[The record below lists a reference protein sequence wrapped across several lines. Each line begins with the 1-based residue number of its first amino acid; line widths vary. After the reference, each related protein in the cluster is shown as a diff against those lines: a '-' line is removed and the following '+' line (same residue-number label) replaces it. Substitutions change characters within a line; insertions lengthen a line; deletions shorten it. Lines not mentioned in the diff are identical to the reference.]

1 MVCRLVWCAL
11 WLALCLVL
19 PGMARAQAALTPVGA
34 EPSGNAEGSI
44 PAWQGGRGADGLLDD
59 DKPIRQIDAGNV
71 SAHQAWLSPGLQAL
85 LKQNPAFRMVVYPSR
100 RTAAFRKEAA
110 AVPYPVPRDGLEA
123 ITNHLMRDQGGGVS
137 RNVDTF
143 VVRANGSVQQIGLH
157 EDKVYASRMTEA
169 PADQLFASRLRF
181 LSPADLVGTI
191 YLVHEPKPTGEAERR
206 AWVYNAG
213 QRRVRR
219 APDLAYDGAQNAA
232 DGLAIVD
239 QYDGFNGRPDR
250 YDWTL
255 LGKRERYV
263 PYNNHAI
270 ADKRIPY
277 ARVVLP
283 GSPAPEL
290 MRFELHR
297 VWQVEARLKAGMSH
311 VYARRVFY
319 LDEDSWAVLLS
330 EAYDAKGQLW
340 RVGLHALSQFP
351 TVPVPAYRFELW
363 FDLSN
368 KAYVLTGLDNAYPGT
383 WQFGQVGRFQDF
395 QPDALRR
402 AGH

>member
-1 MVCRLVWCAL
+1 M
-11 WLALCLVL
+11 
-19 PGMARAQAALTPVGA
+19 
-34 EPSGNAEGSI
+34 
-44 PAWQGGRGADGLLDD
+44 
-59 DKPIRQIDAGNV
+59 IDAA
-71 SAHQAWLSPGLQAL
+71 SAASPTHQPCLSPGLLAL
-85 LKQNPAFRMVVYPSR
+85 LKQAPAFRMHVYASH
-100 RTAAFRKEAA
+100 RTAAFRANAA
-110 AVPYPVPRDGLEA
+110 AVPFVTPRNGLEA
-123 ITNHLMRDQGGGVS
+123 ITNHLLRDQGGGV
-137 RNVDTF
+137 RRDVDTF
-143 VVRANGSVQQIGLH
+143 VVRANGHAQQIGVH
-157 EDKVYASRMTEA
+157 EDKVYEA
-169 PADQLFASRLRF
+169 LLDEHQPDRLFVSRLHF

-191 YLVHEPKPTGEAERR
+191 YLVHEPDPRTQAERR

-219 APDLAYDGAQNAA
+219 APDLAYDSAQNAA

-239 QYDGFNGRPDR
+239 QYDGYNGRPDR

-255 LGKRERYV
+255 VGKRELYV
-263 PYNNHAI
+263 PYNNYRI

-277 ARVVLP
+277 TRIALP

-297 VWQVEARLKAGMSH
+297 VWQVEATLKAGQTH

-340 RVGLHALSQFP
+340 RAGVHGLMQVY
-351 TVPVPAYRFELW
+351 TVPVPAYRFEWW
-363 FDLSN
+363 FDFSN
-368 KAYVLTGLDNAYPGT
+368 KSYVLTGLDNGYSAP
-383 WQFGQVGRFQDF
+383 WQFGQAGRTQDF